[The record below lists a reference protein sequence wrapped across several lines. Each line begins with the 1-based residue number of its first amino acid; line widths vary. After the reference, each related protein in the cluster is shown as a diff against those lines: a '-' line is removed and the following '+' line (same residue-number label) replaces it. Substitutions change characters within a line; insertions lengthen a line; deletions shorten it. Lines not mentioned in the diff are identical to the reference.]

1 MAEMIRTDRRNN
13 QAAHA
18 VFVLAAVL
26 MAGILGG
33 LVGARV
39 ATGTAAQAGKVAPAA
54 ATVDWVKYGNDWQRQ
69 YEQQHPTTSDRMV
82 QYGIEWQRQYEQQ
95 HPQN

>member
-1 MAEMIRTDRRNN
+1 MAEMIRTDRRIN
-13 QAAHA
+13 QAALA

-39 ATGTAAQAGKVAPAA
+39 ASGTAAQAANVAPAA
-54 ATVDWVKYGNDWQRQ
+54 ATVDWVKYGNAWQRQ

-82 QYGIEWQRQYEQQ
+82 QYGIDWQRQYEQQ